1 MNRVCNMCG
10 KPFDMWD
17 DQENFGFD
25 YYVGYGSKHDLE
37 HIRANFC
44 CACFDNILDQLVP
57 LFKVPMEIEEYEFSS
72 DCDLDDECIEE
83 D

>member
-25 YYVGYGSKHDLE
+25 YYVGYGSKHDLGISE
-37 HIRANFC
+37 LISAVRALTISWISSFR
-44 CACFDNILDQLVP
+44 
-57 LFKVPMEIEEYEFSS
+57 FSRS
-72 DCDLDDECIEE
+72 PWKSKNTSFRPIAI
-83 D
+83 